1 MKYFYERLCISILLG
16 MFLDVKLIGGE
27 PTLQPTSVYSCPNEI
42 VDFTC
47 WDSQVH
53 VLEWIVEPYIPEVD
67 GLVYAAQL
75 DTESSSMNRSDI
87 FFSKVINISR
97 RTQAVA
103 DLTIS
108 IRIKTSGVDNVTVVK
123 CRSLLDRQEF
133 EATSTIY
140 IAGFTV
146 YLSCTNNIVS

>member
-1 MKYFYERLCISILLG
+1 MEL
-16 MFLDVKLIGGE
+16 
-27 PTLQPTSVYSCPNEI
+27 
-42 VDFTC
+42 
-47 WDSQVH
+47 
-53 VLEWIVEPYIPEVD
+53 YIPEVD

-75 DTESSSMNRSDI
+75 IPQDAQSFSINRSDI
-87 FFSKVINISR
+87 FFSKLINMSR

-108 IRIKTSGVDNVTVVK
+108 IQIKTSGVDNMTVVK
-123 CRSLLDRQEF
+123 CRSLLDTQEF

-140 IAGFTV
+140 IAGFTI